1 MDKSETYIKMSDH
14 PLIQEQ
20 WEIRGGQPGD
30 FLFFKCENEIG
41 VVCGVRHCDM
51 SSGYY
56 ESEDTIGLFRQ
67 DQIQEMTD
75 IKDIDDYREAIFDMF
90 YEVKD
95 EIEYIQPLW
104 RFSNSERFFTPEQL
118 WLAFYM
124 HEKHKLKWEDGKWQ

>member
-1 MDKSETYIKMSDH
+1 MDFTEAYIKMSDH

-67 DQIQEMTD
+67 DQIQAMINGSWVIAFE
-75 IKDIDDYREAIFDMF
+75 
-90 YEVKD
+90 
-95 EIEYIQPLW
+95 P
-104 RFSNSERFFTPEQL
+104 FSDWYFSRSYPQETYPNDVFMSMEQM

-124 HEKHKLKWEDGKWQ
+124 YEKHNYLKWDGDKWAR

>member
-67 DQIQEMTD
+67 DQIQRMIFGVKASVRTITD
-75 IKDIDDYREAIFDMF
+75 WLYDYATSHPYLETM
-90 YEVKD
+90 
-95 EIEYIQPLW
+95 
-104 RFSNSERFFTPEQL
+104 EQM

-124 HEKHKLKWEDGKWQ
+124 YEKHNYLKWDGDKWAR